1 MRVDVF
7 IVNAFTDND
16 QGGNPAGVVLNADQ
30 LSAPQKLAIAQQVG
44 LSETAFVSSSS
55 VADYKLE
62 FFTPV
67 RQIPHCGH
75 ATIATF
81 SFLNQQGY
89 LGEGWFA
96 KETIDGIRRIRLVD
110 GRAFME
116 QTAPRYLGL
125 GDQRAT
131 VLASLGLKDSDLLA
145 EPCLVNT
152 ANTFLVLGLKN
163 LNQLSSLVIDLPAI
177 SVVSERLDLIGYYI
191 FSTGNSLNYDANTR
205 MFAPRYGINEESATG
220 TAAGPLACYLYD
232 KLAVKH
238 DKFIIEQGHF
248 MPRPSPSLIYTEL
261 ELMNQSIKALLVGGQ
276 ARLMSEMIVEI

>member
-1 MRVDVF
+1 MQVQVF

-16 QGGNPAGVVLNADQ
+16 EGGNPAGVVLNADQ
-30 LSAPQKLAIAQQVG
+30 LSAQQKLAIAQQVG
-44 LSETAFVSSSS
+44 LSETAFVSAST

-89 LGEGWFA
+89 LGEGCFA
-96 KETIDGIRRIRLVD
+96 KETIDGTRRIRLAD

-116 QTAPRYLGL
+116 QTAPRYTTLGENKS
-125 GDQRAT
+125 A
-131 VLASLGLKDSDLLA
+131 VLASLGLDESDLLA
-145 EPCLVNT
+145 EPSIVNT
-152 ANTFLVLGLKN
+152 ANSFLVLGLKDFN
-163 LNQLSSLVIDLPAI
+163 KLSKLAIDLAAINQLS
-177 SVVSERLDLIGYYI
+177 EHLDLIGYYV
-191 FSTGNSLNYDANTR
+191 FSTSNTLVRDASTR

-232 KLAVKH
+232 KLGVKQA
-238 DKFIIEQGHF
+238 KFALEQGHF
-248 MPRPSPSLIYTEL
+248 MLTPSPSLIEAEL
-261 ELMNQSIKALLVGGQ
+261 ELVNEAIQALLVGGQ
-276 ARLMSEMIVEI
+276 AKLMSERWLEI

>member
-16 QGGNPAGVVLNADQ
+16 QGGNSAGVVLNADQ

-96 KETIDGIRRIRLVD
+96 KETIDGIRRIRLAD

-177 SVVSERLDLIGYYI
+177 SVISERLDLIGYYI
-191 FSTGNSLNYDANTR
+191 FSTGNSLTYDANTR

>member
-1 MRVDVF
+1 MQVQVF

-16 QGGNPAGVVLNADQ
+16 EGGNPAGVVLNADQ
-30 LSAPQKLAIAQQVG
+30 LSAQQKLAIAQQVG
-44 LSETAFVSSSS
+44 LSETAFVSAST

-96 KETIDGIRRIRLVD
+96 KETIDGIRRIRLAD

-116 QTAPRYLGL
+116 QTAPRYTTLGENKF
-125 GDQRAT
+125 A
-131 VLASLGLKDSDLLA
+131 VLASLGLEEGDLLA
-145 EPCLVNT
+145 EPYLVNT
-152 ANTFLVLGLKN
+152 ANSFLVLGLKDFN
-163 LNQLSSLVIDLPAI
+163 KLSKLAIDLAAINQLS
-177 SVVSERLDLIGYYI
+177 EHLDLIGYYV
-191 FSTGNSLNYDANTR
+191 FSTSNTLVRDASTR

-232 KLAVKH
+232 KLAIKQE
-238 DKFIIEQGHF
+238 KFAIEQGHF
-248 MPRPSPSLIYTEL
+248 MPTPSPSLIEAEL
-261 ELMNQSIKALLVGGQ
+261 ELFNVSIQSLLVGGR
-276 ARLMSEMIVEI
+276 AKLRSELKLEI

>member
-1 MRVDVF
+1 MQVQVF

-16 QGGNPAGVVLNADQ
+16 EGGNPAGVVLNADQ
-30 LSAPQKLAIAQQVG
+30 LSAQQKLAIAQQVG
-44 LSETAFVSSSS
+44 LSETAFVSASI

-81 SFLNQQGY
+81 SFLNQQDY

-96 KETIDGIRRIRLVD
+96 KETIDGIRRIRLAD

-116 QTAPRYLGL
+116 QTAPRYTSLGEQL
-125 GDQRAT
+125 PA
-131 VLASLGLKDSDLLA
+131 VLASLGLDEGDLLA
-145 EPCLVNT
+145 EPYLVNT
-152 ANTFLVLGLKN
+152 ANSFLVLGLKDF
-163 LNQLSSLVIDLPAI
+163 NQLPKLAIDLAAI
-177 SVVSERLDLIGYYI
+177 NHLSEHLDLIGYYV
-191 FSTGNSLNYDANTR
+191 FSTSNTLVRDASTR

-232 KLAVKH
+232 KLAIKQE
-238 DKFIIEQGHF
+238 KFAIEQGHF
-248 MPRPSPSLIYTEL
+248 MPTPSPSLIEAEIEL
-261 ELMNQSIKALLVGGQ
+261 FNVSIQSLLVGGR
-276 ARLMSEMIVEI
+276 AKLRSELKLEI